1 MDPETR
7 EQRAATL
14 EKVLAELVKS
24 MRSSFM
30 YPPGHP
36 SLKRSY
42 ENAYQYFRNFLNNTG
57 EFSFTSAKEGIDY
70 EEGPLTRENDALKR
84 LSQDLIQK
92 NIFRLTFKSSMTP
105 GEFESFVSLIAMDSR
120 KFRAMGGVAALFPQ
134 HEIKTI
140 AVKEMEYDSLLK
152 DGAAGDREAEKESLD
167 APPEADT
174 RGTPADT
181 DSTGLQSVVEQ
192 KEEEDVILKEINHYL
207 SMLAAEVDP
216 ERFKKILLSLIRL
229 CEGLGK
235 EQKMDYV
242 LAILTGL
249 TRETIVSGRR
259 PEAFAKMC
267 VSAIRKCPAAP
278 VIPLVLDHYVSRDDK
293 TRDLLHR
300 LLRIIGEESIDP
312 ALTRLIESGDAQA
325 RRNLI
330 NLLVGF
336 GEAARPKL
344 EIYLF
349 DDRWYVVRNM
359 AVILGEI
366 RSEKSLNSLSRAVG
380 NEDFRVQREVI
391 KALTRIGGPKVTSFL
406 LRLLPTAP
414 EQLSLIIINSLG
426 VLGDSLATGQLAE
439 IALKKDIFHRNY
451 ELRKE
456 AINALAKL
464 KDREAVEALG
474 RILNKKEF
482 LGGMRYEDLQI
493 GAARALG
500 RIGGDLS
507 IDILRRA
514 ASGRNRNVKRAATAS
529 LAALGAQP

>member
-336 GEAARPKL
+336 GNK
-344 EIYLF
+344 
-349 DDRWYVVRNM
+349 
-359 AVILGEI
+359 
-366 RSEKSLNSLSRAVG
+366 
-380 NEDFRVQREVI
+380 DFRVQREVI

-529 LAALGAQP
+529 LTALGAQP